1 MLNKLSK
8 NQYVK
13 IIKNNSENNDIEYGV
28 VLESENGK
36 YDIMSIGF
44 ENKNGKF
51 LEYPTNV
58 ENLVQ
63 CYTTNDAQFDE
74 VKENEVRRKMN
85 IWLENNLKLILALP
99 LER

>member
-1 MLNKLSK
+1 MLNKLAK

-13 IIKNNSENNDIEYGV
+13 IIKNNDENNGIEYGIV
-28 VLESENGK
+28 VNEDNGK

-44 ENKNGKF
+44 ENRNGKF

-58 ENLVQ
+58 NNMVQ
-63 CYTTNDAQFDE
+63 SYTTQDAQFDE

-85 IWLENNLKLILALP
+85 IWLESTCKK
-99 LER
+99 

>member
-13 IIKNNSENNDIEYGV
+13 IIKNDSENKDIEYGV
-28 VLESENGK
+28 VLDEDNGK

-51 LEYPTNV
+51 IEYPTNV

-63 CYTTNDAQFDE
+63 SYTTEDTQFSE

-85 IWLENNLKLILALP
+85 IWLESNCKK
-99 LER
+99 

>member
-1 MLNKLSK
+1 MLNKLAK

-13 IIKNNSENNDIEYGV
+13 ITKSNLENDPIEYGI
-28 VLESENGK
+28 VLNNENEK

-51 LEYPTNV
+51 IEYPTNV

-63 CYTTNDAQFDE
+63 CYTIQDAQFEE
-74 VKENEVRRKMN
+74 VKKDEVRRKMN
-85 IWLENNLKLILALP
+85 IWLESNYKSNYKI
-99 LER
+99 